1 MDSNMSSIAKT
12 IVATGA
18 TSGLGFEAIKQ
29 LLSQTQPY
37 RFILGCRNVANVRTA
52 YNSLKYDTS
61 KHSMTLLPLELS
73 DLRTVKKFSSE
84 VLNKLGSERIDILL
98 LNAALIKT
106 ANEPGINGSK
116 YNEPYIVNHLSQHYL
131 LHLLREKLV
140 ESKTRVVVVSSGAIR
155 MVKDLEKLNDI
166 VKAESGGWFM
176 DLYPASKFIQLLS
189 ALWWRRELQGSCR
202 IVAVSPGLIPD
213 TGLARNT
220 TFTPTEEMMKD
231 AKSVETGAQSI
242 LAAFTRDDFP
252 DDPERILLT
261 SWGEWW
267 GKDVYELALDKELQ
281 DKWSPGKE
289 VIEREE
295 LVD

>member
-1 MDSNMSSIAKT
+1 MSSMART
-12 IVATGA
+12 VVATGA

-37 RFILGCRNVANVRTA
+37 RFILGCRNVSNVKTA
-52 YNSLKYDTS
+52 YDSLSYDS
-61 KHSMTLLPLELS
+61 NKHSMTLLPLELS
-73 DLRTVKKFSSE
+73 DLRTVKKFASD
-84 VLNKLGSERIDILL
+84 VLNHLGNERVDTLL

-140 ESKTRVVVVSSGAIR
+140 ESKTRIVVVSSGAIR
-155 MVKDLEKLNDI
+155 MVKDPKTLDDI
-166 VKAESGGWFM
+166 VKVGSGGWFM
-176 DLYPASKFIQLLS
+176 DLYPASKFIQLLG
-189 ALWWRRELQGSCR
+189 AQWWRRELQGDCR

-220 TFTPTEEMMKD
+220 TFTPTEEMLKD

-252 DDPERILLT
+252 EDPERIFLT

-267 GKDVYELALDKELQ
+267 EKDVYELALDKALQ

-289 VIEREE
+289 AIESEE